1 MSKRFRSQL
10 VCSLA
15 LVVALGGGSAAAANG
30 PLGAG
35 SIVGS
40 VARAEAPVSGSYAGK
55 ADRALVGVAV
65 IAEQP
70 AAEGQ
75 ARRISVYVCNGTSL
89 SVWLTGTTPGNEI
102 DLRSTDGRFGAHVI
116 VTALAASGK
125 VGLSGGSGF
134 RFTVRRAVG
143 VAGLFDLTI
152 ATNGTLQGA
161 SASGARLSGRL
172 GTPGKLAASRTA
184 GVTASAGGRSVKLS
198 APARHL
204 RPGAYRW
211 IVLPDRTVFGAN
223 RRGPGFGG
231 IGGLGTLRPTGKG
244 SVRITSAAGAGV
256 PGYTDEVCA
265 SMAAIVNAW
274 VDIEAAGIQTGNQ
287 AVIGRAEALAGEARD
302 ELESHCLVDGNVPA

>member
-1 MSKRFRSQL
+1 MSKQFRSRL
-10 VCSLA
+10 VCSVA
-15 LVVALGGGSAAAANG
+15 LVVALGGSSAAAASS
-30 PLGAG
+30 PPVVRGA
-35 SIVGS
+35 
-40 VARAEAPVSGSYAGK
+40 VATAEAPVSGSFVGK
-55 ADRALVGVAV
+55 ADGGPQVGVAV
-65 IAEQP
+65 VAEQP

-172 GTPGKLAASRTA
+172 AQSGKLAASKSMT
-184 GVTASAGGRSVKLS
+184 VTASAGGQSTKLTI
-198 APARHL
+198 AARHL

-223 RRGPGFGG
+223 RRGPGLGG
-231 IGGLGTLRPTGKG
+231 IGGLGTLRPTGGKVVRLSAG
-244 SVRITSAAGAGV
+244 SAGQ
-256 PGYTDEVCA
+256 PGYDDDTCGKLATAWNQVEQVIENAAETGTDT
-265 SMAAIVNAW
+265 SPSLGQLGDLIYN
-274 VDIEAAGIQTGNQ
+274 
-287 AVIGRAEALAGEARD
+287 
-302 ELESHCLVDGNVPA
+302 ELDDHCLVVPD